1 MPKKDEFLESIYQGE
16 IRPRIVNVAR
26 TDFKPWHK
34 PRKHFLRIEQ
44 WCSETKKLI
53 KKLKPSIGSEIRYL
67 GLPGEDLLDLR
78 VIKGVCPKGVL
89 LRYLGFDESFSTRLN
104 LAQHEVN
111 SDSSI
116 HLSSMITNDRIEN
129 ITNPNHMAHKYIQ
142 DNAPF
147 DVINLDFCESI
158 THLARNGVIPYLE
171 AIRTLCDIQ
180 IKKRGQPWLLF
191 ITTRVI
197 RDQLDTQTKQRL
209 FERIIENLS
218 GNQNFTDIL
227 SERLGLAI
235 TDLQNDLSGTNPL
248 NNERW
253 FDTYVL
259 AISKWLLNYM
269 MGNNYRVSVQM
280 LPSYAYG
287 VDGSSPD
294 MISLAFY
301 LEPSIPPRQDRSGLT
316 RVREPEIVL
325 PTESDLAVD
334 LIKRVADI
342 ENVDEK
348 FSADSRLKN
357 KFIQKSSELL
367 AQLRYDMDAYKVF
380 ALEE

>member
-1 MPKKDEFLESIYQGE
+1 MTKKDEFLESIYQGE
-16 IRPRIVNVAR
+16 IRPQIVDVAR

-44 WCSETKKLI
+44 WCNETRKLI
-53 KKLKPSIGSEIRYL
+53 KKLKPPAGSEIRYL

-116 HLSSMITNDRIEN
+116 HLSSMITNDRIED
-129 ITNPNHMAHKYIQ
+129 IADTKHMAHKYIQ

-191 ITTRVI
+191 ISTRAI
-197 RDQLDTQTKQRL
+197 RDLLDAQTKTKL
-209 FERIIENLS
+209 FERIIKNLDA
-218 GNQNFTDIL
+218 NQSFSDGL
-227 SERLGLAI
+227 RELLGLAK
-235 TDLQNDLSGTNPL
+235 TDLQNDLSGFSPL
-248 NNERW
+248 DNESW
-253 FDTYVL
+253 FDAYVL

-269 MGNNYRVSVQM
+269 MGHNYSVSVKM
-280 LPSYAYG
+280 LPSY
-287 VDGSSPD
+287 V
-294 MISLAFY
+294 
-301 LEPSIPPRQDRSGLT
+301 
-316 RVREPEIVL
+316 
-325 PTESDLAVD
+325 
-334 LIKRVADI
+334 
-342 ENVDEK
+342 
-348 FSADSRLKN
+348 
-357 KFIQKSSELL
+357 
-367 AQLRYDMDAYKVF
+367 
-380 ALEE
+380 